1 MNRRSGRWPQER
13 MLGDVS
19 DETLVKRA
27 LAGSDRAWT
36 ALVRRYDRRV
46 FNYAFRMS
54 GNAEDARDLSQEV
67 FLGVF
72 RNLGGFRG
80 DGAFAAWLFRIAAFR
95 CTDYLRRR
103 RPTGE
108 FIEASAPPSDD
119 PGPQEQATVSR
130 ANRRILAALDALPA
144 TQRHVVELKFF
155 QQFTFEDIGV
165 QLGISP
171 NTAKTRL
178 YGALKKLKQHE
189 ELKGEL

>member
-1 MNRRSGRWPQER
+1 
-13 MLGDVS
+13 MLRDVS

-46 FNYAFRMS
+46 YNYAFRMS
-54 GNAEDARDLSQEV
+54 GNAEDARDLAQEV

-80 DGAFAAWLFRIAAFR
+80 DGVFAAWLFRIAAFR

-108 FIEASAPPSDD
+108 FDETTAPPSDD
-119 PGPQEQATVSR
+119 PGPQDVA
-130 ANRRILAALDALPA
+130 AMNRTNQRILAALEALPA
-144 TQRHVVELKFF
+144 AQRHVVELKFF
-155 QQFTFEDIGV
+155 QQFTFEDIGM

-178 YGALKKLKQHE
+178 YGALKKLKHHE
-189 ELKGEL
+189 ELQSEL